1 MTEKNQITDHLRTLF
16 EPGDVFEVRVLDAV
30 SPGSTWTHTESGYFE
45 YAEID
50 VIPNCLNNFASY
62 GGVYVTM
69 NPVNPDLLA
78 RANNRLK
85 SAKRDESTKDG
96 DVIKRRWMLIDI
108 DPERPAG
115 ISANDAEKAAALDK
129 AIEIQDGLSSMG
141 FPKPIVVDSGNGMQL
156 LYRINLPADD
166 DDLVQRCLKA
176 LEPCSNK
183 KVHVDLS
190 VYNAARICRL
200 PGTWNRKGDEVSD
213 RVHRVAEVLETPEK
227 IEVVSGELLQKLGG
241 PIVASPEHNTS
252 SSSSTNSVADD
263 FNARGDIAPI
273 LIQHGW
279 TLKSEGDQQYWYR
292 PGKTSGKHS
301 ATYNGTTFYVFSSN
315 AAPFDIKGYSRFGVY
330 AHLEHNGN
338 YASATEALKAQG
350 YGPKDDVDLS
360 GLLVKFD
367 APAAN
372 SANVTPVSADP
383 VPEPAINDPGPIPL
397 EMLRIPGFISE
408 VMDHCLETSPYP
420 SPVMAFCGAL
430 ALQAYLGGRK
440 VRDSGDNRSNL
451 YLLGLAHSSAGKDRS
466 RKLNREIL
474 RIVGLEES
482 LGEKLASGPSIED
495 ALFATPSMLVQTDEI
510 DSMIQ
515 SINKSNDSLH
525 EGILSTLLTMYST
538 ANSIYPMRRK
548 AGNAKPGVIDQP
560 NLVIF
565 GTAIPNHYYAA
576 LSERMLTNGFF
587 ARTLILEAGP
597 RSPGQ
602 EPDILPLPSRILD
615 TAKWWA
621 SYQPGSG
628 NLTNWHPEPTIVN
641 YTDDAKRQII
651 EVRKQSEVE
660 YAKAEEDC
668 DAVGTTVWGRVSEQ
682 TRKLALIYA
691 ISENHR
697 APRITLPAVQ
707 WASSFVMHQVRR
719 MLFMAGTH
727 VADNPFHA
735 ECLKVLEKLREAP
748 GRCLSRSVLLKRMK
762 MRSKDFSDLMETLIQ
777 REDVAARPLQNGGRA
792 GFEYHLIEGVK

>member
-1 MTEKNQITDHLRTLF
+1 MQDQNPITKALYTFF
-16 EPGDVFEVRVLDAV
+16 EPGDVFEVRVLDAM

-50 VIPNCLNNFASY
+50 IIPNCLDNFASY

-78 RANNRLK
+78 RAKNRLK

-108 DPERPAG
+108 DPARPAG
-115 ISANDAEKAAALDK
+115 ISATEAEKAAAFDK
-129 AIEIQDGLSSMG
+129 AIEIQTGLSSMG

-156 LYRINLPADD
+156 FYRIDLEVDD
-166 DDLVQRCLKA
+166 NDLVQRCLKA
-176 LEPCSNK
+176 LEPCSTE

-200 PGTWNRKGDEVSD
+200 PGTMNRKGDEISG
-213 RVHRVAEVLETPEK
+213 RAHRMAEVLETPEK
-227 IEVVSGELLQKLGG
+227 IEVVAEALLQKLAE
-241 PIVASPEHNTS
+241 PVAVSPEHNTPLSGS
-252 SSSSTNSVADD
+252 SNPVADD
-263 FNARGDIAPI
+263 FNVRGDITPI
-273 LIQHGW
+273 LTQHGW
-279 TLKSEGDQQYWYR
+279 TLKSEGDQQEWWR
-292 PGKTSGKHS
+292 PGRTSEQKS

-315 AAPFDIKGYSRFGVY
+315 AAPFEVKGYSRFGVY
-330 AHLEHNGN
+330 TQLEHNGN

-350 YGPKDDVDLS
+350 YGPKDDVDIS
-360 GLLVKFD
+360 GLLAKFD
-367 APAAN
+367 ALAAN

-383 VPEPAINDPGPIPL
+383 VSEPSINDPGPIPL

-440 VRDSGDNRSNL
+440 VRDSGDNRTNL

-482 LGEKLASGPSIED
+482 LGEKLASGPAIED
-495 ALFATPSMLVQTDEI
+495 ALFATPGMLVQTDEI

-515 SINKSNDSLH
+515 SLNQSNDVIQ
-525 EGILSTLLTMYST
+525 EGISSALLTMYST

-560 NLVIF
+560 SLVIF

-597 RSPGQ
+597 RAPGQ

-707 WASSFVMHQVRR
+707 WASSFIMHQVRR

-735 ECLKVLEKLREAP
+735 ECLKVIEKLREAP
-748 GRCLSRSVLLKRMK
+748 GRSLPHCVLLKRMK
-762 MRSKDFSDLMETLIQ
+762 MRSKDFRDLMETLIQ
-777 REDVAARPLQNGGRA
+777 REDVIAQQVKTPGRT
-792 GFEYHLIEGVK
+792 GIEYVLTERVK